1 MQKIWFPGEQ
11 QVTIAPD
18 TVPIRLTLIL
28 EVISFIP
35 IATKW

>member
-1 MQKIWFPGEQ
+1 MQKIWFPWEQ
-11 QVTIAPD
+11 HVAIAPD

-28 EVISFIP
+28 EVISFSP